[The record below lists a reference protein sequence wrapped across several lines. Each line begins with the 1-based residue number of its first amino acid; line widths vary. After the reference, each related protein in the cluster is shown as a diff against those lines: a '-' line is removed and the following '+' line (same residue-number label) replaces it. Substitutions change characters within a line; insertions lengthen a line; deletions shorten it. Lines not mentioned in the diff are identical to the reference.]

1 MDWRFAAAHRGRLVH
16 RIIVVNQ
23 AVTCISWDSE
33 TFLPLYSPGI
43 GKGRPLII
51 DQIAPQAQRAD
62 LRMKVLLGA
71 ELVTPFGRVSCRVH
85 DISRGGACL
94 ETDAPL
100 AKGVAIRFRRDG
112 IDAAATIAW
121 ARGRRI
127 GIRFDAPI
135 RATDLLVQMS
145 RSRRD
150 QAPLR
155 LSAPAA
161 NAPSAPS

>member
-1 MDWRFAAAHRGRLVH
+1 
-16 RIIVVNQ
+16 
-23 AVTCISWDSE
+23 
-33 TFLPLYSPGI
+33 
-43 GKGRPLII
+43 LIF
-51 DQIAPQAQRAD
+51 DQIAPAVRRSE

-71 ELVTPFGRVSCRVH
+71 ELVTPLGLVPCRVH

-94 ETDAPL
+94 EADAPL
-100 AKGVAIRFRRDG
+100 AKGAAIRFRRDG

-121 ARGRRI
+121 SRGRRI

-155 LSAPAA
+155 LSQV
-161 NAPSAPS
+161 SETKIHVSG